1 MFASATSGERPN
13 NSRFSNCSVG
23 NISSVLDAIEEG
35 KKKNCF
41 TGNHHK
47 LVPIEWSSIWLSFST
62 RFFFFIYTDWK
73 GAFCGNK
80 IVEDGEECDCG
91 YDDDECEEK
100 CCYPR
105 VVSEQDKNLNPAAQG
120 CKRRPS
126 KNSTQLDGPCRGRNL
141 IMLTCFLSLQ

>member
-13 NSRFSNCSVG
+13 NSRFSNGSVG

-41 TGNHHK
+41 TGNDRVISVDRADQ
-47 LVPIEWSSIWLSFST
+47 LMVP
-62 RFFFFIYTDWK
+62 FFILYYYSPDWK

-91 YDDDECEEK
+91 YDDEECEEK

-105 VVSEQDKNLNPAAQG
+105 VVSEPDRALNPAAQG

-126 KNSTQLDGPCRGRNL
+126 KKY
-141 IMLTCFLSLQ
+141 IYE